1 MNDERSL
8 PSLLARV
15 GIGILL
21 LICGFLVFIL
31 GTNYYN
37 IFPTN
42 QSQPY
47 RIVLALIFLA
57 AALLT
62 RKKSGLMTY
71 SQMSYAF
78 FVAITTYFLT
88 SWFAIYRDPLLGSI
102 QIYPGTDTYLAVI
115 KVLEAVIV
123 IGAVL
128 LLSLLWGD
136 KLSDLYLKKG
146 RLGLSLFIGLCM
158 FFINAATAIMTGA
171 VRGQAGDF
179 LLARLP
185 WAVIYSLANS
195 LMEELLFRGMFLGK
209 MKPVLGSWGAIIV
222 TSIIFTVMHSAA
234 SYLNPVE
241 AIIFQVVL
249 LPMALLFGYLVHKT
263 DNLWGS
269 TLFHTGSD
277 VFLFYLIPF

>member
-1 MNDERSL
+1 MNEEKSL
-8 PSLLARV
+8 PSPLART

-47 RIVLALIFLA
+47 RIVLAFIFLA

-62 RKKSGLMTY
+62 RKKPGLKTY
-71 SQMSYAF
+71 SQLSYAF
-78 FVAITTYFLT
+78 FIAITTYFLT
-88 SWFAIYRDPLLGSI
+88 SWFAVYRDPLLRSI

-128 LLSLLWGD
+128 LLSLLWGE
-136 KLSDLYLKKG
+136 KFRDLYLKKG
-146 RLGLSLFIGLCM
+146 RLGLALFIGLCM
-158 FFINAATAIMTGA
+158 FLINTATALMTGA

-195 LMEELLFRGMFLGK
+195 FMEELLFRGLFLGK
-209 MKPVLGSWGAIIV
+209 MKQVLGSWGAIIV

-234 SYLNPVE
+234 SYLNPIE
-241 AIIFQVVL
+241 AMIFQVVL

-269 TLFHTGSD
+269 ILFHTGSD
-277 VFLFYLIPF
+277 VFLFYLIPL